1 MIENEIIKV
10 VHQIDNFDLKKDNSH
25 MKITLV
31 IVSTVMM
38 EYNRINFPD
47 RQMNDSGEYQWIAT
61 KNRFV
66 FF

>member
-10 VHQIDNFDLKKDNSH
+10 VHQIDNFDLKTH

-47 RQMNDSGEYQWIAT
+47 HQMNDSGEYQ
-61 KNRFV
+61 
-66 FF
+66 